1 MFYTSKHTNLL
12 SHKFHAILTP
22 VFTALSTSLFSTIS
36 IKAFTIA
43 RTTAVHER
51 GCPQHLR
58 PQKHSCNSSAPVFH
72 PRRKPPSTCQLKPK
86 STPVSCS
93 KANPY
98 LHPPAQT
105 RGAPSLPPQT
115 KTSHIPASSSPS
127 HAQYPIK
134 PKPHIY
140 QPACDILVGIARSP
154 QILDFFR
161 FIEERA
167 L

>member
-1 MFYTSKHTNLL
+1 MDGNRGDSGKNLDGGGAEELRGKCRENRRDNCAIIAWKKTSCFHRVLRIKTHRLF
-12 SHKFHAILTP
+12 SRKFHAILTP

-72 PRRKPPSTCQLKPK
+72 PRPKPPSTCQLKPK

-115 KTSHIPASSSPS
+115 KTSHLPAS
-127 HAQYPIK
+127 
-134 PKPHIY
+134 
-140 QPACDILVGIARSP
+140 
-154 QILDFFR
+154 
-161 FIEERA
+161 
-167 L
+167 